1 MLHAQYVSCNKSLM
15 VLPNMEED
23 MFSSDS
29 AIEHLDDLLAALSS
43 SDGELPEE
51 PLNSTDGEEDGST
64 SRIF

>member
-1 MLHAQYVSCNKSLM
+1 
-15 VLPNMEED
+15 

-43 SDGELPEE
+43 SNGELPEE

-64 SRIF
+64 PDSDIE